1 MGKIYEVGDGREY
14 PSLGSV
20 PQEALCAGDTIEIHW
35 RAEPY
40 REKILIAARGTRE
53 QPVTV
58 RGICGPQGQKPVIS
72 GHGAAAR
79 PGYDTGVTN
88 ANKWVVKIGRS
99 GSNKDNNYLSSY
111 VIIENIEVTDCLPEY
126 TFTDWRGETHHYDVF
141 GAGIWVDRGEH
152 ITLKNCIVHNCS
164 NGLFVNSRDNEA
176 EGFFVCRDILVEGNE
191 FYDNGIPGSILEHNS
206 YCAAIGITY
215 QFNRY
220 GPLKNGAYGYGLKDR
235 SAGTVIRYNRIEGG
249 RREISL
255 DDGED
260 NPMIPAH
267 EDYNDAYVYGN
278 LLIENDDGPIRVWGD
293 DEIVHFGGDNPDV
306 PDRGGT
312 LYFFNNTVVSYRQRR
327 VYTENSL
334 DRGAYNNSPAS
345 QQWDTK
351 GREERTSLFYF
362 PHGQHVD
369 ARNNIFYAAGPE
381 PAPMVP
387 VVDTGSAYFS
397 HNWFSGTYT
406 RFVPNETVDEER
418 GQGREIRLDDSNIIG
433 GDPGFCDAS
442 QRDFRLREDSVC
454 RGMGCEAAPEC
465 IRRCHKAAFRLGA
478 DKAVLTRMPG
488 DRNIGAL

>member
-1 MGKIYEVGDGREY
+1 M
-14 PSLGSV
+14 
-20 PQEALCAGDTIEIHW
+20 
-35 RAEPY
+35 
-40 REKILIAARGTRE
+40 
-53 QPVTV
+53 
-58 RGICGPQGQKPVIS
+58 
-72 GHGAAAR
+72 
-79 PGYDTGVTN
+79 
-88 ANKWVVKIGRS
+88 
-99 GSNKDNNYLSSY
+99 
-111 VIIENIEVTDCLPEY
+111 
-126 TFTDWRGETHHYDVF
+126 
-141 GAGIWVDRGEH
+141 DRGEH

-351 GREERTSLFYF
+351 GREERQLPIRKHREERENGIAS
-362 PHGQHVD
+362 
-369 ARNNIFYAAGPE
+369 A
-381 PAPMVP
+381 VP
-387 VVDTGSAYFS
+387 FS
-397 HNWFSGTYT
+397 HFS
-406 RFVPNETVDEER
+406 
-418 GQGREIRLDDSNIIG
+418 I
-433 GDPGFCDAS
+433 DAVTFDIS
-442 QRDFRLREDSVC
+442 K
-454 RGMGCEAAPEC
+454 AP
-465 IRRCHKAAFRLGA
+465 IPL
-478 DKAVLTRMPG
+478 
-488 DRNIGAL
+488 